1 MDNTLAAL
9 IFPQNALVHF
19 FYTEIICLKDVPIGI
34 CNGDKVSFSE
44 VATESL
50 NHIFSTNFF
59 LQRLRQTFFFKAN
72 SLYPIMRSENSL
84 NTFYKTWLNRALS
97 ESNKM

>member
-1 MDNTLAAL
+1 MHNIFSAF
-9 IFPQNALVHF
+9 IFPQNVLVHF
-19 FYTEIICLKDVPIGI
+19 FCTEIIYLKDVPIGI

-59 LQRLRQTFFFKAN
+59 LQRLRQTFFFKAI
-72 SLYPIMRSENSL
+72 SLYQVMRSENWL
-84 NTFYKTWLNRALS
+84 NTFYKTWLNRSLS
-97 ESNKM
+97 ENNEM